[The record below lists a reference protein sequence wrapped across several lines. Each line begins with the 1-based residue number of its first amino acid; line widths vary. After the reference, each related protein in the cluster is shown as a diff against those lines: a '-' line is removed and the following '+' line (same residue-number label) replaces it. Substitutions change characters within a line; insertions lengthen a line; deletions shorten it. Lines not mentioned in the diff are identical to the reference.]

1 MPFPIAV
8 CEVAV
13 GEQDEAATDMLPIP
27 FDDLFR
33 LWLAPSFFWCFWGRV
48 TMANEKQREFW
59 SGKGGDNWVEHQAS
73 MDHMLGPLG
82 ERALNK
88 LDPIAGENILD
99 IGCGTG
105 ATTLAIA
112 DRVGTAGSV
121 SGADISKPMLTLAQ
135 QRAKDAELANVT
147 FQNVDI
153 QDHAFETECFDAAF
167 SRFGVM
173 FFEKPVDAFTNVF
186 TSLVSGGRLAFVC
199 WQSPAKNPW
208 QSLAAHTLRS
218 LVEMPPPAPE
228 GGPGPF
234 AFQESDY
241 VCDILSSA
249 GFVAVELSN
258 HEQTLEMYPGMALP
272 ETIEAYMSINP
283 ALRAMIADMPEGK
296 RTNIVDALVDAFRP
310 YHSDRGLVLESAT
323 SVVIARK
330 SIG

>member
-1 MPFPIAV
+1 
-8 CEVAV
+8 
-13 GEQDEAATDMLPIP
+13 
-27 FDDLFR
+27 
-33 LWLAPSFFWCFWGRV
+33 
-48 TMANEKQREFW
+48 MANEKQREFW

-88 LDPIAGENILD
+88 LDPVAGENILD

-112 DRVGTAGSV
+112 DRVEKSGSV

-135 QRAKDAELANVT
+135 QRAKDAGLDHVT

-153 QDHAFETECFDAAF
+153 QSHAFETDCFDAAF

-173 FFEKPVDAFTNVF
+173 FFDKPVDAFTNVF
-186 TSLVSGGRLAFVC
+186 QSLVPGGRLAFVC

-208 QSLAAHTLRS
+208 QSLATQTLSS
-218 LVEMPPPAPE
+218 LIELPVPAPE

-249 GFVAVELSN
+249 GFDAIELGN
-258 HEQTLEMYPGMALP
+258 HEQMLEMYPGMKLRK
-272 ETIEAYMSINP
+272 TVEAYMSINP
-283 ALRAMIADMPEGK
+283 ALRSMIAEMPEDK
-296 RTNIVDALVDAFRP
+296 RTNIADALEDAFRP

-323 SVVIARK
+323 SVVTARK
-330 SIG
+330 LTD